1 MIHKTL
7 RRKLIHLVN
16 QTPLK
21 TSGELILM
29 FKYKVGIHALNDY
42 SWTTM
47 HMFIS

>member
-21 TSGELILM
+21 TSGELM